1 MTFFLLSFYLY
12 PANIKSKHPRWD
24 LAKDFSFKALIKFEQ
39 LRRLLNDQ
47 DDWYNVLGSGEPYQ
61 LEPPVLEEESYASND
76 SFDGLKSERMIHF
89 LCKWLLWK
97 RRYIIEMNTFRNS
110 FRKFCDLL
118 SLPHAVSP
126 FGFCC
131 VRAQV
136 ELRFEC
142 ECKCTMVLLFR
153 VIILKS
159 FSVTHLNFAGIVCY
173 NISYLVG
180 RFKGFTLL

>member
-1 MTFFLLSFYLY
+1 MNQKNWHFSVCPFTFTRH
-12 PANIKSKHPRWD
+12 IKSKHPRWD

-118 SLPHAVSP
+118 SLPHAVSL

-136 ELRFEC
+136 ELRFER
-142 ECKCTMVLLFR
+142 ECKCTMVLFR
-153 VIILKS
+153 K
-159 FSVTHLNFAGIVCY
+159 
-173 NISYLVG
+173 
-180 RFKGFTLL
+180 